1 MFENLG
7 AKAVVVPLGIA
18 LFLFCL
24 LGTVVAPMLHAEP
37 RSMPFAIVNLDQGA
51 TTVLGSNNVGDTLTD
66 NLMSGEASLVSSD
79 DDEGSSDDDSSM
91 DISWTELDSEQ
102 DALDALANNE
112 YYGAIIIPANFTS
125 QQMSTLVGSSSAPEL
140 KVYLNKGKNPQAAST
155 MQTTLE
161 TGMLKA
167 GVGVDVEMVNDRDLG
182 ATSYGESMMVQMLVM
197 PLFMM
202 TMMVSIL
209 TSMIFW
215 RNDATG
221 LRAKNR
227 WLALLA
233 QLGIIVVF
241 SAVVS
246 ALAMCVDCVIGG
258 INLPVADLYP
268 FVWFISLCTMTAFVG
283 LCDLCFPLGAVIAVG
298 TFALGTGTAMFA
310 PEMLP
315 DFWATWI
322 CPWAPQAH
330 LGNGVRQIVYF
341 SAHPSGADV
350 IVPAIT
356 CGIGLVALFVATL
369 ISRRGKNKPTE
380 AAHADGATT
389 EAAGA

>member
-1 MFENLG
+1 MFEKLG
-7 AKAVVVPLGIA
+7 AKAIAVPLGIA

-37 RSMPFAIVNLDQGA
+37 HSMPFAIVNLDKGA
-51 TTVLGSNNVGDTLTD
+51 TTVLGSNNVGNTLTD
-66 NLMSGEASLVSSD
+66 NLMSGETSLVSSD
-79 DDEGSSDDDSSM
+79 DDEESSDDDSSM
-91 DISWTELDSEQ
+91 DISWTQLDSEQ

-125 QQMSTLVGSSSAPEL
+125 QQMSTLAGSSNAPEL

-161 TGMLKA
+161 AGMLKA

-182 ATSYGESMMVQMLVM
+182 ATSYGETMMVQMLSM

-215 RNDATG
+215 KNDATG

-241 SAVVS
+241 SAIVS
-246 ALAMCVDCVIGG
+246 ALAMCVDYVIGG

-283 LCDLCFPLGAVIAVG
+283 LCDLCFPLGAVVAVC

-315 DFWATWI
+315 DFWANWV
-322 CPWAPQAH
+322 CPWVPQAH

-341 SAHPSGADV
+341 YTQPSGNDV
-350 IVPAIT
+350 MVPTIL
-356 CGIGLVALFVATL
+356 CCVGLVALFIATL
-369 ISRRGKNKPTE
+369 IPHRDKDKPAE
-380 AAHADGATT
+380 AAHA
-389 EAAGA
+389 EAATANEATS